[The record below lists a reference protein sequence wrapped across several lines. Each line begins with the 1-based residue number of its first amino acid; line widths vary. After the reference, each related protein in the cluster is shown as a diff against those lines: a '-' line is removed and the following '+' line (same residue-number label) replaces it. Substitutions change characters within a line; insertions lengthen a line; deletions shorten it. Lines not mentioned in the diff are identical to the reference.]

1 MFFSGNAK
9 SRKVPSKIAVHSRIV
24 SLEVLLP
31 DRFNVSRI
39 LFFPAESVKSINFD
53 YF

>member
-1 MFFSGNAK
+1 MFSGNAK
-9 SRKVPSKIAVHSRIV
+9 SGKVPSKVAVHSRIV

-39 LFFPAESVKSINFD
+39 LVFPAESAKSIKFD
-53 YF
+53 SF